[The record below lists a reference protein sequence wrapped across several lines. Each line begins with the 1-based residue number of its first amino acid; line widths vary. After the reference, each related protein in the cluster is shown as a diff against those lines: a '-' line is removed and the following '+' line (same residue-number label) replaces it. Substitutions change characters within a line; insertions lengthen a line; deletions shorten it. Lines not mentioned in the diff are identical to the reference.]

1 MNKSLKNVGTLKK
14 RKNKINER
22 DICINVSNFGVQLK
36 KENNITIFEK
46 HKSYVV
52 GVGVPDDPQSKYKYV
67 NKPMSNEISKY
78 YYTFL
83 KIEKE
88 NKTGRR
94 GRRPLQV
101 IKSNFAITLIAL
113 IITII
118 VLLILAGV
126 TLNMVMGENGIFG
139 KANNAKDKTEV
150 AQYEEE
156 LRICVLELQAD
167 AAANGTTFN
176 MDTIKEKFLE
186 KVKEVENTA
195 DIEFPTEESETR
207 LDGIYKG
214 YEFYI
219 DDKYAAHIGEKAT
232 GIHFYYEIDEQTN
245 GSRKITINVQDT
257 KNGIDSVKIQDDTP
271 LKFNGSKKQEKIQ
284 YTIEVGKDY
293 KIEVNS
299 MNGDKKETNIL
310 IEPEIQIKDPY
321 IGEKTTE
328 TNASNSVLD
337 NSQAKG
343 TPLYINFEATLEK
356 FGTTCTAHLKNEPE
370 KVLPYKIEENGIF
383 TFVVS
388 GKYGDKT
395 VEKEIQVEVKKYT
408 VQGCYVKY
416 DAGEWS
422 KEEIEELQKNKLY
435 DVNKSKSYSSAFF
448 TFGGFTYKEDSEN
461 EEAIDNGS
469 IITNRNQSISSENG
483 TPKYTGWRILESEPK
498 NGKMIITKLIHAG
511 SPENFVFYGSG
522 EKFNNQRAEYILSGG
537 KRQKEYN
544 TYNARNWDMYKDNNQ
559 LKLIEEIYILTSNEA
574 KKMDESLLKTES
586 SYWLASASTGYNYR
600 WDLDFVHNN
609 GSISAGRGH
618 NNYTGYCY
626 GIRPVVKMKDG
637 VYISSG
643 SGTESDPYVLE
654 KEQE

>member
-1 MNKSLKNVGTLKK
+1 M
-14 RKNKINER
+14 
-22 DICINVSNFGVQLK
+22 QLK

-46 HKSYVV
+46 YRSDVV

-207 LDGIYKG
+207 LDGTYKG

-328 TNASNSVLD
+328 TSASNSVLD

-370 KVLPYKIEENGIF
+370 KVLPYKIEGNGIF

-388 GKYGDKT
+388 GKYEDKT
-395 VEKEIQVEVKKYT
+395 VEKEIQIRVNKYI

-416 DAGEWS
+416 DAGEWTEDEIQELS
-422 KEEIEELQKNKLY
+422 KNNLYNINITKKSNSSIKN
-435 DVNKSKSYSSAFF
+435 
-448 TFGGFTYKEDSEN
+448 TFGGFTYVGDTTNKSY
-461 EEAIDNGS
+461 IDNGT
-469 IITNRNQSISSENG
+469 IITNRNKSVSPETGYG
-483 TPKYTGWRILESEPK
+483 TPNNEGWQVLSSQIK
-498 NGKMIITKLIHAG
+498 NGKIYITQLMHAG
-511 SPENFVFYGSG
+511 SPENFTVYYVNKYDTNEIS
-522 EKFNNQRAEYILSGG
+522 KVLNS
-537 KRQKEYN
+537 
-544 TYNARNWDMYKDNNQ
+544 RNWNMYKDKSQ
-559 LKLIEEIYILTSNEA
+559 LDLIDNVHMMNYSDALVMGSENVKSEIRNIGSAYILNSTSWYGNWDYIRFVNGDIHDG
-574 KKMDESLLKTES
+574 KKI
-586 SYWLASASTGYNYR
+586 NY
-600 WDLDFVHNN
+600 
-609 GSISAGRGH
+609 
-618 NNYTGYCY
+618 
-626 GIRPVVKMKDG
+626 
-637 VYISSG
+637 
-643 SGTESDPYVLE
+643 SGTMGMMEPKIVLRF
-654 KEQE
+654 KSCS

>member
-1 MNKSLKNVGTLKK
+1 M
-14 RKNKINER
+14 
-22 DICINVSNFGVQLK
+22 QLK

-52 GVGVPDDPQSKYKYV
+52 GVGVPDDPLIKQKYI
-67 NKPMSNEISKY
+67 NKVTSNNQTS
-78 YYTFL
+78 
-83 KIEKE
+83 
-88 NKTGRR
+88 N
-94 GRRPLQV
+94 
-101 IKSNFAITLIAL
+101 IKFPTSNAAITLIAL

-176 MDTIKEKFLE
+176 MDIIKEKFLE

-207 LDGIYKG
+207 LDGTYKG

-328 TNASNSVLD
+328 TSASNSVLD

-370 KVLPYKIEENGIF
+370 KVLPYKIEGNGIF

-388 GKYGDKT
+388 GKYEDKT
-395 VEKEIQVEVKKYT
+395 VEKEIQIRVNKYI

-416 DAGEWS
+416 DAGEWTEDEIQELS
-422 KEEIEELQKNKLY
+422 KNNLYNINITKKSNSSIKN
-435 DVNKSKSYSSAFF
+435 
-448 TFGGFTYKEDSEN
+448 TFGGFTYVGDTTNQSY
-461 EEAIDNGS
+461 IDNGT
-469 IITNRNQSISSENG
+469 IITNRNKSVSPETGYG
-483 TPKYTGWRILESEPK
+483 TPNNEGWQVLSSQIK
-498 NGKMIITKLIHAG
+498 NGKIYITQLMHAG
-511 SPENFVFYGSG
+511 SPENFTVYYVNKYDTNEIS
-522 EKFNNQRAEYILSGG
+522 KVLNS
-537 KRQKEYN
+537 
-544 TYNARNWDMYKDNNQ
+544 RNWNMYKDKSQ
-559 LKLIEEIYILTSNEA
+559 LDLIDNVHMMNYSDALVMGNESG
-574 KKMDESLLKTES
+574 KNEMR
-586 SYWLASASTGYNYR
+586 NI
-600 WDLDFVHNN
+600 
-609 GSISAGRGH
+609 GSIYVLNSTCWYGNWDYIRFVNGDIYDWKKI
-618 NNYTGYCY
+618 NYSGSIGMNEPKNVY
-626 GIRPVVKMKDG
+626 GLRVVVNLKSG

>member
-1 MNKSLKNVGTLKK
+1 M
-14 RKNKINER
+14 
-22 DICINVSNFGVQLK
+22 QLK

-52 GVGVPDDPQSKYKYV
+52 GVGVPDDPLIKQKYI
-67 NKPMSNEISKY
+67 NKVTSNNQTS
-78 YYTFL
+78 
-83 KIEKE
+83 
-88 NKTGRR
+88 N
-94 GRRPLQV
+94 
-101 IKSNFAITLIAL
+101 IKFPTSNAAITLIAL

-207 LDGIYKG
+207 LDGTYKG

-328 TNASNSVLD
+328 TSASNSVLD

-370 KVLPYKIEENGIF
+370 KVLPYKIEGNGIF

-388 GKYGDKT
+388 GKYEDKT
-395 VEKEIQVEVKKYT
+395 VEKEIQIRVNKYI

-416 DAGEWS
+416 DAGEWTEDEIQELS
-422 KEEIEELQKNKLY
+422 KNNLYNINITKKSNSSIKN
-435 DVNKSKSYSSAFF
+435 
-448 TFGGFTYKEDSEN
+448 TFGGFTYVGDTTNQSY
-461 EEAIDNGS
+461 IDNGT
-469 IITNRNQSISSENG
+469 IITNRNKSVSPETGYG
-483 TPKYTGWRILESEPK
+483 TPNNEGWQVLSSQIK
-498 NGKMIITKLIHAG
+498 NGKIYITQLMHAG
-511 SPENFVFYGSG
+511 SPENFTVYYVNKYDTNEIS
-522 EKFNNQRAEYILSGG
+522 KVLNS
-537 KRQKEYN
+537 
-544 TYNARNWDMYKDNNQ
+544 RNWNMYKDKSQ
-559 LKLIEEIYILTSNEA
+559 LDLIDNVHMMNYSDALVMGNESG
-574 KKMDESLLKTES
+574 KNEMR
-586 SYWLASASTGYNYR
+586 NI
-600 WDLDFVHNN
+600 
-609 GSISAGRGH
+609 GSIYVLNSTCWYGNWDYIRFVNGDIYDWKKI
-618 NNYTGYCY
+618 NYSGSIGMNEPKNVY
-626 GIRPVVKMKDG
+626 GLRVVVNLKSG

>member
-1 MNKSLKNVGTLKK
+1 M
-14 RKNKINER
+14 
-22 DICINVSNFGVQLK
+22 QLK

-101 IKSNFAITLIAL
+101 IKSNFGITLISL

-207 LDGIYKG
+207 LDGTYKG

-284 YTIEVGKDY
+284 YTVEVGEDY

-337 NSQAKG
+337 NSQVKG

-370 KVLPYKIEENGIF
+370 KVLPYKIEGNGIF

-395 VEKEIQVEVKKYT
+395 VKKEIQVEVKKYT

-435 DVNKSKSYSSAFF
+435 DVNVSKDSNSKYKLREDEGINW
-448 TFGGFTYKEDSEN
+448 TFGGFTYVGDTTNKSY
-461 EEAIDNGS
+461 IGNGT
-469 IITNRNQSISSENG
+469 IITNRNKSVSPETGYG
-483 TPKYTGWRILESEPK
+483 TPNNEGWQILECERK
-498 NGKMIITKLIHAG
+498 NEKIYVKKLIHAG
-511 SPENFVFYGSG
+511 NPENFVFKSAGTKTITGYCSEYLLSSG
-522 EKFNNQRAEYILSGG
+522 IRRTEYSVYDNMNI
-537 KRQKEYN
+537 N
-544 TYNARNWDMYKDNNQ
+544 HRNWNMYRDNELYNKGYIKGIHAMTYDEA
-559 LKLIEEIYILTSNEA
+559 LKITGDTNETNTVR
-574 KKMDESLLKTES
+574 KTGGA
-586 SYWLASASTGYNYR
+586 YFLASAIGQGLLYGVSNEGEIVGSNVGGYGGC
-600 WDLDFVHNN
+600 L
-609 GSISAGRGH
+609 
-618 NNYTGYCY
+618 
-626 GIRPVVKMKDG
+626 GIRPVIELNNNI
-637 VYISSG
+637 YIVSG
-643 SGTESDPYVLE
+643 SGTENDPYVLE